1 MNRDRFNKIADT
13 VYDRFADGRD
23 RFDIAEVCAEIR
35 QELESESVNG
45 DLLDEFAD
53 LLTKSVDKRR
63 TKRAESQQ
71 FDLLTGEVEALDAV
85 WKVGSGKRVAARRA
99 NRTDV
104 LAWLGIRAKNAAKVL
119 AAYEKDRVTAAELL
133 VYMPDDLITVEA
145 AIEERKRVKAAESPA
160 VKP

>member
-23 RFDIAEVCAEIR
+23 RFDIAEVCSEIR

-63 TKRAESQQ
+63 TKRAGSQQ
-71 FDLLTGEVEALDAV
+71 FDLLTGEVEALDSV
-85 WKVGSGKRVAARRA
+85 WKLGSGKRVTARRA

-104 LAWLGIRAKNAAKVL
+104 LAWLGIRRQNADKVRI
-119 AAYEKDRVTAAELL
+119 AYENDRVTAAQLL
-133 VYMPDDLITVEA
+133 LYMADDLITVEA
-145 AIEERKRVKAAESPA
+145 AIEERKRANPDKSDS
-160 VKP
+160 